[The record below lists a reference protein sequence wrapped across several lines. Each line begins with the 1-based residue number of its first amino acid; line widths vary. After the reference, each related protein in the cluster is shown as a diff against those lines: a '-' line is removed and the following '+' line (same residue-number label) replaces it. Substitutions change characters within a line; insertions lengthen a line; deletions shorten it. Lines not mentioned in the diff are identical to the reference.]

1 MTRTISL
8 RVPMGPERSN
18 AKNIYARLRARQVA
32 TTVIKIGMLDRGVSV
47 HPLQG
52 VVSPSTVT

>member
-1 MTRTISL
+1 M
-8 RVPMGPERSN
+8 VQERSN
-18 AKNIYARLRARQVA
+18 VKNIYALLRARQVA

-47 HPLQG
+47 HQLQG